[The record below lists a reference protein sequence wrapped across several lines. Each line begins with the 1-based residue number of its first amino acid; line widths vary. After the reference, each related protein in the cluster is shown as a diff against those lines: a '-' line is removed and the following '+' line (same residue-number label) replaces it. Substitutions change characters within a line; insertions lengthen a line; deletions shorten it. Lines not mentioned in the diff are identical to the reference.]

1 MSNLVGW
8 ASAYRSIPR
17 GLKPTL
23 LLVAALVSAC
33 AAPGGASHQTPSLEL
48 PSGSAQPA
56 VAADW
61 WKSFN
66 DEPLNALVDE
76 ALRNNRDLARAMA
89 RIDESRAALRSAR
102 ADRFPTVSAG
112 ASATRQRVSE
122 NGTTPLFGASP
133 IFNDYR
139 ASLKVGYEVDLW
151 SRAANLTAAARSE
164 LLAGEYARDTLR
176 TALAAQVVQSYATL
190 QSLDA
195 QYKLYGESVQAQRD
209 SLKLQRLRFDS
220 GDISELDIRQLD
232 AELITNESQLP
243 KIDRARGEAER
254 ALALVLGRSPRA
266 LIEQGVA
273 RGAAPVVAGSGLQG
287 AVAGSGYAVP
297 EGLPSDLL
305 QRRPDVLA
313 AEARLR
319 AAGAR
324 VDAARAAYFPSISL
338 TAELGRESTAL
349 SQLTDAPSLIWG
361 VVASLTQPIWNAG
374 RIAASNDAAKAR
386 ELQAELDYRDS
397 VAGAFKEARDAL
409 GAYSETRVSLQSAA
423 QRAQALER
431 AAELTRLRYNG
442 GEASRLDVINA
453 ERLSLNARAQS
464 ADAQRALAAAQADV
478 YRAFGGGWAA
488 PEQRAQIK

>member
-1 MSNLVGW
+1 MSNFVGW
-8 ASAYRSIPR
+8 ASAHRSIPR

-112 ASATRQRVSE
+112 TSATRQRVSE

-273 RGAAPVVAGSGLQG
+273 RGAAPVVAGSGL
-287 AVAGSGYAVP
+287 P

>member
-1 MSNLVGW
+1 MKK
-8 ASAYRSIPR
+8 
-17 GLKPTL
+17 GLIAL
-23 LLVAALVSAC
+23 AAAALVSAC
-33 AAPGGASHQTPSLEL
+33 AVPGGASHQTPSLEL
-48 PSGSAQPA
+48 PSGSAQAA

-66 DEPLNALVDE
+66 DAQLNALVDE
-76 ALRNNRDLARAMA
+76 ALANNRDLARAMA

-176 TALAAQVVQSYATL
+176 TALAAQVVQSYAAL

-195 QYKLYGESVQAQRD
+195 QYKLYGESVGAQRD

-220 GDISELDIRQLD
+220 GDISELDIRQLE

-243 KIDRARGEAER
+243 KIARASGEAER

-266 LIEQGVA
+266 LVEQSVT
-273 RGAAPVVAGSGLQG
+273 RGEAPVVASAGL
-287 AVAGSGYAVP
+287 P

-305 QRRPDVLA
+305 QRRPDVQA

-409 GAYSETRVSLQSAA
+409 GAYSETRVSLQSAV
-423 QRAQALER
+423 QRAQAFER

-453 ERLSLNARAQS
+453 ERLSLTARAQS